1 MNTMAEISPKLQ
13 IIISVLILVIAVVS
27 FIAGPGILLRYSNQ
41 NAQPASTVTPVTA
54 AGFSQVSPSYT
65 GNAVNTTDRNM
76 ILGRW
81 AKDPDRDDP
90 DVLENWTFYED
101 GTFSEAHDT
110 RDSADPPSFDHGTW
124 TYTGN
129 SSYLVVLGTEQMDI
143 QRTGNILT
151 NVEDKCSFHRI
162 IQ

>member
-1 MNTMAEISPKLQ
+1 MAEISPKLQ
-13 IIISVLILVIAVVS
+13 VIISVLILVIAVVS
-27 FIAGPGILLRYSNQ
+27 FIAGPGILFRYSNQ
-41 NAQPASTVTPVTA
+41 NVQPTSTVTPVTSS
-54 AGFSQVSPSYT
+54 GFLQVSPSQM
-65 GNAVNTTDRNM
+65 GNTVNTTERNM

-90 DVLENWTFYED
+90 DVLENWTFYDD

-110 RDSADPPSFDHGTW
+110 RDSTDPPSFDHGTW

-129 SSYLVVLGTEQMDI
+129 SSYLVVLDTEQMDI

-151 NVEDKCSFHRI
+151 NVDDKCTFHRI
-162 IQ
+162 TP